1 MSSCAKGANHPPRLF
16 EIGALKFS
24 TDIQRI
30 MDEGRLDPMPFF
42 LRYMRGDWGEVADYR
57 WRENNAALQS
67 GGRLESFYTV
77 HRELALSIVT
87 EADRSAT
94 LIRAS
99 FER

>member
-1 MSSCAKGANHPPRLF
+1 MSSRTEHPNRLF
-16 EIGALKFS
+16 QVGSLLF
-24 TDIQRI
+24 TDEIQRL

-42 LRYMRGDWGEVADYR
+42 LRHIRGDWGEVADYQ
-57 WRENNAALQS
+57 WRENNAAVQS
-67 GGRLESFYTV
+67 GDRIESFYIV